1 MAVRNVVINCSAS
14 HYYHFN
20 LQLNLLAFK
29 ERSEVKG
36 GMTSL
41 PSHWVLLTACF
52 PISSTFFA
60 HHCSCTPS
68 ATNSISSCLLR
79 GVIELSLHVSAVHS
93 NGLWTP
99 QPWLLCSLMFHF
111 AFRYEELCTKPNFGL
126 CSHSSD

>member
-29 ERSEVKG
+29 ERSEAITLG
-36 GMTSL
+36 FTNSL
-41 PSHWVLLTACF
+41 F

-93 NGLWTP
+93 NGLWTS